1 MIGKQLSAI
10 QFFTTLIFILLTSA
24 ALAKEPPEL
33 THKTIVP
40 ADVFLHVSKVQ
51 AELELLRFHMGKP
64 TSKNIGQLLSVCYAA
79 PREVFYQALTLFEKS
94 SQLGFDHLRVRTS
107 LPSTP
112 SSNIQPADVFKVVDQ
127 ALNRIRAVKKHLGI
141 QETIIEPTLN
151 PQKVPA
157 DVLIAIIQINR
168 QLNLLLD
175 EQFLPKR
182 VFKKVSVAISYA
194 SKLLASFPSASR
206 IPVPDPI
213 QIGKRPIDVLK
224 RLLESYNHIRLI
236 AARSKLRMLQL
247 DVEISDIDVA
257 PSDVYDIASL
267 IVSELAYM
275 NSKLPRPS
283 LPRPVFDSGRK
294 FPSDVFQRA
303 SILKKQIE
311 LLDTLSKG
319 NPQWLPHS
327 PVSH

>member
-1 MIGKQLSAI
+1 MTGKQLSTI
-10 QFFTTLIFILLTSA
+10 QFFTTLIFILLIPA
-24 ALAKEPPEL
+24 AFAKEPPGVKY
-33 THKTIVP
+33 KTIIL

-64 TSKNIGQLLSVCYAA
+64 KSKNIEQLLSVRYAA

-94 SQLGFDHLRVRTS
+94 NQLGFDHLRVRTS
-107 LPSTP
+107 MPSTP
-112 SSNIQPADVFKVVDQ
+112 PSNIQPADVFKVVDQ
-127 ALNRIRAVKKHLGI
+127 ALNRIRAVKKHIGI
-141 QETIIEPTLN
+141 QELITEPTLN
-151 PQKVPA
+151 QQKVPA

-175 EQFLPKR
+175 EQFPPKG

-194 SKLLASFPSASR
+194 STLLASFPNASR
-206 IPVPDPI
+206 IPAPDAI
-213 QIGKRPIDVLK
+213 QVGKRPADVLN
-224 RLLESYNHIRLI
+224 RLLESYHHIRLI
-236 AARSKLRMLQL
+236 AARSKLTMLQVDL
-247 DVEISDIDVA
+247 DISNIDVA

-267 IVSELAYM
+267 IVSDLAYM
-275 NSKLPRPS
+275 NSKLPTSS

-311 LLDTLSKG
+311 LLDTLSKD